1 MNLSINKVKCV
12 LKSIF
17 LIFLLMYFSSFVFA
31 IFNID
36 PEKVST
42 NEYSFY
48 LFISNLLMLGIFIF
62 IYKDTLKKD
71 FKDYIKNLGT
81 NMETSIKYWLVGFGI
96 MALSNIF
103 ITYILRMSIAENEE
117 QIRALVDIAP
127 LFMIF
132 DVVIYAPLT
141 EELIFRKS
149 LKDIFS
155 NKWIFV
161 IVSGIVF
168 GGLHVVS
175 YINNPSDLIYLI
187 PYGSLGVTFA
197 LLYHKTDNIFST
209 ISMHALHN
217 GLAILIYFLGAT
229 VWKKF

>member
-31 IFNID
+31 IFNVD

-103 ITYILRMSIAENEE
+103 ITYIL
-117 QIRALVDIAP
+117 
-127 LFMIF
+127 
-132 DVVIYAPLT
+132 
-141 EELIFRKS
+141 
-149 LKDIFS
+149 
-155 NKWIFV
+155 
-161 IVSGIVF
+161 
-168 GGLHVVS
+168 
-175 YINNPSDLIYLI
+175 
-187 PYGSLGVTFA
+187 
-197 LLYHKTDNIFST
+197 
-209 ISMHALHN
+209 
-217 GLAILIYFLGAT
+217 
-229 VWKKF
+229 

>member
-1 MNLSINKVKCV
+1 
-12 LKSIF
+12 
-17 LIFLLMYFSSFVFA
+17 
-31 IFNID
+31 
-36 PEKVST
+36 
-42 NEYSFY
+42 
-48 LFISNLLMLGIFIF
+48 
-62 IYKDTLKKD
+62 
-71 FKDYIKNLGT
+71 
-81 NMETSIKYWLVGFGI
+81 METSIKYWLVGFGI

-229 VWKKF
+229 V